1 MLKYNVAIPEAVD
14 KLLRTTRELGFGEI
28 FGVEI
33 DPRSKVVNT
42 RRFSKNETDLAKFIE
57 DGNCYIDVLTVH
69 QSEPVTAE
77 TRLREQGF
85 PMSEKS
91 EIPNRIKRRA

>member
-1 MLKYNVAIPEAVD
+1 MLKYTIAIPEAVE
-14 KLLRTTRELGFGEI
+14 KLLRTTRELQFGEI

-33 DPRSKVVNT
+33 DPRT
-42 RRFSKNETDLAKFIE
+42 RMVHAQVSANERDLAHFIE

-77 TRLREQGF
+77 LDYENRGF
-85 PMSEKS
+85 RCRKK
-91 EIPNRIKRRA
+91 IKFPTAKAEG

>member
-33 DPRSKVVNT
+33 DPRSKIVYIRSC
-42 RRFSKNETDLAKFIE
+42 RRTKRIW
-57 DGNCYIDVLTVH
+57 
-69 QSEPVTAE
+69 QSLSRTVTA
-77 TRLREQGF
+77 T
-85 PMSEKS
+85 
-91 EIPNRIKRRA
+91 